1 MNERKNERM
10 KEKIKAKWK
19 IIAIALVII
28 LAVGTVGTVAIFM
41 FLRPPEIETLRF
53 WHSYGATELEKAETL
68 IEEWDENQ
76 TNIKVEMEYVPYDM
90 LFQKMV
96 TLLAAGEVPCDLARY
111 DVALTPGLAEMGV
124 LTNLNDMAEAADI
137 SKDDFYPG
145 PWETCVWEGGL
156 YGLPLDTTTR
166 ILFYRKDL
174 FEAEGVSVPTTWDEL
189 KSVSSQLTKDLDTDG
204 VTDQWGF
211 LYEGYDTWHFNSFLW
226 QADGSELSSDMKT
239 STVNSS
245 EGVEALQFLLDLIYV
260 DEVNPPPEKW
270 KWSIEAISTG
280 EAAMGLCG
288 PWGWAC
294 CRDIFGLDVET
305 KLGMATLPA
314 GPAGEASVIGGQN
327 LVMPKFTKHPEEA
340 FELAKYLTSY
350 YYQSAMMEVDQFP
363 TLKAASQADIIAGNP
378 LWTTVAEQM
387 ETAKSRV
394 IHPKYAEIND
404 IMHKYLEEA
413 FAQVRTAKEALDA
426 AAAEINELLKEE

>member
-19 IIAIALVII
+19 IIAIAIVVII
-28 LAVGTVGTVAIFM
+28 VLVGAVGIFM
-41 FLRPPEIETLRF
+41 FLPPPKETLRF

-68 IEEWDENQ
+68 IKEWDENQ
-76 TNIKVEMEYVPYDM
+76 TNIEVEMEYVPYDM

-111 DVALTPGLAEMGV
+111 DIALTPGLAEMGV
-124 LTNLNDMAEAADI
+124 LTNLNDLAEAAGI

-174 FEAEGVSVPTTWDEL
+174 LEAEEVSVPTTWDEL
-189 KSVSSQLTKDLDTDG
+189 KSISSQLTKDLDVDG

-211 LYEGYDTWHFNSFLW
+211 FYEGYDTWHFNSFLW
-226 QADGSELSSDMKT
+226 QAGGSELSSDMKT

-270 KWSIEAISTG
+270 KWPIEAISTG
-280 EAAMGLCG
+280 ETAMGLCG

-378 LWTTVAEQM
+378 LWVTVAEQM

-413 FAQVRTAKEALDA
+413 FAQVKTAKEALDA

>member
-1 MNERKNERM
+1 M
-10 KEKIKAKWK
+10 KEFLKEKSK
-19 IIAIALVII
+19 IIAIAIVII
-28 LAVGTVGTVAIFM
+28 VAVGGVVGGIAIFM
-41 FLRPPEIETLRF
+41 FLRPSGIMTLRF

-68 IEEWDENQ
+68 IGEWDANQ
-76 TNIKVEMEYVPYDM
+76 TNIEVEMEYVPYD
-90 LFQKMV
+90 LLLQKMV

-111 DVALTPGLAEMGV
+111 DIALTPGLAEMGV
-124 LTNLNDMAEAADI
+124 LTNLNDLAEAAGI

-174 FEAEGVSVPTTWDEL
+174 FEAEGVSVPTTWDEI
-189 KSVSSQLTKDLDTDG
+189 KSVSSQLTKDLDVDG

-226 QADGSELSSDMKT
+226 QAGGSELSSDMKT
-239 STVNSS
+239 STVNST

-270 KWSIEAISTG
+270 KWPIEAISTG
-280 EAAMGLCG
+280 ETAMGLSG

-294 CRDIFGLDVET
+294 CRDIFGLDVEA
-305 KLGMATLPA
+305 KLGMAILPA

-327 LVMPKFTKHPEEA
+327 LVMPKFTEHPEEA
-340 FELAKYLTSY
+340 FKLAKYLTSY
-350 YYQSAMMEVDQFP
+350 YFQSAMMEVDQFP
-363 TLKAASQADIIAGNP
+363 TLKAASEANIIAGNP
-378 LWTTVAEQM
+378 LWATVAEQM

-394 IHPKYAEIND
+394 IHPMYAEIND

-413 FAQVRTAKEALDA
+413 FAQVKTAKEALDA
-426 AAAEINELLKEE
+426 AAAEINKLLKEE

>member
-1 MNERKNERM
+1 M
-10 KEKIKAKWK
+10 KKK
-19 IIAIALVII
+19 IIAIAIVII
-28 LAVGTVGTVAIFM
+28 VAVAGVVGGIAIFM
-41 FLRPPEIETLRF
+41 FSRPPPGILTLRF

-68 IEEWDENQ
+68 IEEWDANQ
-76 TNIKVEMEYVPYDM
+76 TNIEVEMEYVPYD
-90 LFQKMV
+90 LLLQKMV
-96 TLLAAGEVPCDLARY
+96 TLLAAGQVPCDLARY
-111 DVALTPGLAEMGV
+111 DIALTPGLAEMGV
-124 LTNLNDMAEAADI
+124 LTNLNDLAEAAGI

-145 PWETCVWEGGL
+145 PWETNVWEGGL

-174 FEAEGVSVPTTWDEL
+174 FEAEGVSVPTTWDEI
-189 KSVSSQLTKDLDTDG
+189 KSVSSQLTKDLDVDG

-211 LYEGYDTWHFNSFLW
+211 FYEGYDTWHFNSFLW
-226 QADGSELSSDMKT
+226 QAGGSELSSDMKT
-239 STVNSS
+239 FTVNSS

-270 KWSIEAISTG
+270 KWPIEAISTG
-280 EAAMGLCG
+280 ETAMALSG
-288 PWGWAC
+288 PWGWAVS
-294 CRDIFGLDVET
+294 RDLFGLDVEA
-305 KLGMATLPA
+305 KLGMAILPA

-327 LVMPKFTKHPEEA
+327 LIMPKFTEHPEEA
-340 FELAKYLTSY
+340 FKLAKYLTSY

-363 TLKAASQADIIAGNP
+363 TLKAASEANVIAGNP
-378 LWTTVAEQM
+378 LWATVAEQM

-413 FAQVRTAKEALDA
+413 FAQVKTAEEALDA
-426 AAAEINELLKEE
+426 AAAEINILLKEE

>member
-1 MNERKNERM
+1 MKGM
-10 KEKIKAKWK
+10 KEFLKEKSK
-19 IIAIALVII
+19 IIAIAIVII
-28 LAVGTVGTVAIFM
+28 VAVGGVVGGIAIFM
-41 FLRPPEIETLRF
+41 FLRPSGIMTLRF

-68 IEEWDENQ
+68 IGEWDANQ
-76 TNIKVEMEYVPYDM
+76 TNIEVEMEYVPYD
-90 LFQKMV
+90 LLLQKMV

-111 DVALTPGLAEMGV
+111 DIALTPGLAEMGV
-124 LTNLNDMAEAADI
+124 LTNLNDLAEAAGI

-174 FEAEGVSVPTTWDEL
+174 FEAEGVSVPTTWDEI
-189 KSVSSQLTKDLDTDG
+189 KSVSSQLTKDLDVDG

-226 QADGSELSSDMKT
+226 QAGGSELSSDMKT
-239 STVNSS
+239 STVNST

-270 KWSIEAISTG
+270 KWPIEAISTG
-280 EAAMGLCG
+280 ETAMGLSG

-294 CRDIFGLDVET
+294 CRDIFGLDVEA
-305 KLGMATLPA
+305 KLGMAILPA

-327 LVMPKFTKHPEEA
+327 LVMPKFTEHPEEA
-340 FELAKYLTSY
+340 FKLAKYLTSY
-350 YYQSAMMEVDQFP
+350 YFQSAMMEVDQFP
-363 TLKAASQADIIAGNP
+363 TLKAASEANIIAGNP
-378 LWTTVAEQM
+378 LWATVAEQM

-394 IHPKYAEIND
+394 IHPMYAEIND

-413 FAQVRTAKEALDA
+413 FAQVKTAKEALDA
-426 AAAEINELLKEE
+426 AAAEINKLLKEE

>member
-1 MNERKNERM
+1 M
-10 KEKIKAKWK
+10 KGMKKKSK
-19 IIAIALVII
+19 IIAIAIVII
-28 LAVGTVGTVAIFM
+28 VVVGGIVGGVAIFM
-41 FLRPPEIETLRF
+41 FLRPPEIMTLRF

-76 TNIKVEMEYVPYDM
+76 TNIEVEMEYVPYD
-90 LFQKMV
+90 LLLQKMV

-111 DVALTPGLAEMGV
+111 DIALTPGLAEMGV
-124 LTNLNDMAEAADI
+124 LTNLNDLAEAAEI

-174 FEAEGVSVPTTWDEL
+174 FEAEGVSVPTTWDEI
-189 KSVSSQLTKDLDTDG
+189 KSVSSQLTKDLDADG

-211 LYEGYDTWHFNSFLW
+211 FYEGYDSWHFNSFLW
-226 QADGSELSSDMKT
+226 QAGGSELSSDMKT
-239 STVNSS
+239 FTVNSN

-270 KWSIEAISTG
+270 KWPIEAISTG
-280 EAAMGLCG
+280 ETAMGLSG

-294 CRDIFGLDVET
+294 CRDIFGLDVEA
-305 KLGMATLPA
+305 KLGMAILPA

-327 LVMPKFTKHPEEA
+327 LVMPKFTEHPEET

-363 TLKAASQADIIAGNP
+363 TLKAASQANIIAGNP
-378 LWTTVAEQM
+378 LWATVAEQM

-413 FAQVRTAKEALDA
+413 FAQVKTAKEALDA
-426 AAAEINELLKEE
+426 AAAEINKLLKEE